1 MADYVRQ
8 RILISNQEI
17 RDLENGTKFLY
28 NKLLK
33 KTYFVTIFYKMQP
46 EDIIL
51 LIMPEI
57 SSRDNNFENYSSDAF
72 LYNCNIDYC
81 GFYIKEKQY
90 WTYMPRWLI
99 MHPFIIYITYIIMYV
114 FQWSSV
120 LWLSNYSLQF

>member
-1 MADYVRQ
+1 MSDNEW
-8 RILISNQEI
+8 ILISNQEI
-17 RDLENGTKFLY
+17 RDLENGTEFLY

-90 WTYMPRWLI
+90 
-99 MHPFIIYITYIIMYV
+99 
-114 FQWSSV
+114 
-120 LWLSNYSLQF
+120 